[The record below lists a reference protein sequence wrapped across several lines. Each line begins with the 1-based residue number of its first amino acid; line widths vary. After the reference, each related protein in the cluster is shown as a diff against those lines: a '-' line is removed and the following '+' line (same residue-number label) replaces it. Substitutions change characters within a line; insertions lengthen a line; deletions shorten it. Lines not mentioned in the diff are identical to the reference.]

1 MALSKPKCYKR
12 FIWMFNRLSEA
23 DIKKLYSDLSNID
36 WDKKFFYL
44 SDVNKAYENWFAI
57 FRKVIHANIPNRIVT
72 IRPRDKPWMNGAIR
86 KAIRKRNRLLKLF
99 NKSKTQSA
107 WEKYRQQRNFTTSL
121 IRKNKVKYFEEV
133 DLKLRDPCTGPMK
146 WWGIVKAL
154 YGQKLHS
161 SVPTLVDGAK
171 LISDAKEKS
180 EVFNEY
186 FCSQSKIDDGS
197 ASFPREIIYFQNDV
211 SLSNV
216 RTTESE
222 VLDLLKSVDIGKA
235 CGPDGIGNR
244 ILKLCADGI
253 SSSFPNLINLSLS
266 EGKFPDAWKLANV
279 TPIFKK
285 DDRQSKVNYRP
296 VSLLDSLSKIT
307 EKIVFTRLYTFL
319 LEIEYLNPLQSGFR
333 PGDSTVN
340 QLVYLVHKIYDA
352 FEKGKEI
359 RMVFLDI
366 SKAFD
371 KV

>member
-1 MALSKPKCYKR
+1 MLVRPTRTGLPSFEKLS
-12 FIWMFNRLSEA
+12 ML
-23 DIKKLYSDLSNID
+23 
-36 WDKKFFYL
+36 
-44 SDVNKAYENWFAI
+44 I
-57 FRKVIHANIPNRIVT
+57 FQIGSLL

-86 KAIRKRNRLLKLF
+86 KATRKRNRLLKLF
-99 NKSKTQSA
+99 NKSTTQSA

-133 DLKLRDPCTGPMK
+133 DLKLRDPCTVPKK

-161 SVPTLVDGAK
+161 SVPTLVDSAK

-197 ASFPREIIYFQNDV
+197 ASLQREIIYFQNDV

-216 RTTESE
+216 PTTESE
-222 VLDLLKSVDIGKA
+222 VLDLLKSVGKA

-244 ILKLCADGI
+244 IPKLCADGI
-253 SSSFPNLINLSLS
+253 SSSFSNLSLS

-352 FEKGKEI
+352 FEKGKEV

-371 KV
+371 KVWHKGLLYKLESLGVRGSLLKWFESYLSNRK

>member
-1 MALSKPKCYKR
+1 M
-12 FIWMFNRLSEA
+12 
-23 DIKKLYSDLSNID
+23 
-36 WDKKFFYL
+36 
-44 SDVNKAYENWFAI
+44 
-57 FRKVIHANIPNRIVT
+57 
-72 IRPRDKPWMNGAIR
+72 
-86 KAIRKRNRLLKLF
+86 
-99 NKSKTQSA
+99 
-107 WEKYRQQRNFTTSL
+107 
-121 IRKNKVKYFEEV
+121 
-133 DLKLRDPCTGPMK
+133 
-146 WWGIVKAL
+146 KAL

-171 LISDAKEKS
+171 LKSDAKEKS

-186 FCSQSKIDDGS
+186 FCSQSIIDDGS
-197 ASFPREIIYFQNDV
+197 ASLPREIIYFQNDV

-235 CGPDGIGNR
+235 CVPDGIGNR
-244 ILKLCADGI
+244 ILKLCAYGI

-352 FEKGKEI
+352 FEKGKEV